1 MNYEIRENAQF
12 NSKEIYF
19 TGKPSEEVR
28 NALKALKFRW
38 HGIKKCWYGFADER
52 TIIDAIL
59 DTNSEESE
67 EAATVT
73 TDGYL
78 GGGAIYGSKSRLGLY
93 GQDLKKAIAADIK
106 KAGIKGVTLSMNRG
120 GSIYATINTQ
130 PEDLRPIEDYVNTYH
145 ISCGSG
151 WNDVYYRNE
160 SGDVE
165 YMSTGRFYNLT
176 KDEQDKIRTA
186 AAKFEYYKYSL
197 SRANINKYCIDEY
210 KNFSE
215 IGLNKIKSVAAI
227 IDAYR
232 YDESN
237 SMVDYFETN
246 FYYNLITQPAKV
258 RQEQNNTAKC

>member
-59 DTNSEESE
+59 DTNSEE
-67 EAATVT
+67 AATVT
-73 TDGYL
+73 TEGYL
-78 GGGAIYGSKSRLGLY
+78 GGGAVYGSKSRLGLH
-93 GQDLKKAIAADIK
+93 GQELKKAIAADIK
-106 KAGIKGVTLSMNRG
+106 KAGIKGVTLSMNRS

-145 ISCGSG
+145 ISYGSG

-176 KDEQDKIRTA
+176 KDEQQDLFYRSA
-186 AAKFEYYKYSL
+186 YNQSFVNLKFEQPFL
-197 SRANINKYCIDEY
+197 VGWQQPE
-210 KNFSE
+210 
-215 IGLNKIKSVAAI
+215 
-227 IDAYR
+227 
-232 YDESN
+232 
-237 SMVDYFETN
+237 
-246 FYYNLITQPAKV
+246 FYPFCPL
-258 RQEQNNTAKC
+258 

>member
-1 MNYEIRENAQF
+1 MNYEIKENAQF

-38 HGIKKCWYGFADER
+38 HNVKKCWYGFADER

-78 GGGAIYGSKSRLGLY
+78 GGGAVYGSKSRLGLH
-93 GQDLKKAIAADIK
+93 GQELKKAIASDIK
-106 KAGIKGVTLSMNRG
+106 KAGIKGVTLSMNRS

-130 PEDLRPIEDYVNTYH
+130 PEDIRPLEDYINTYH
-145 ISCGSG
+145 ISYGSG
-151 WNDVYYRNE
+151 WKWIDYRDENGE
-160 SGDVE
+160 VKNI
-165 YMSTGRFYNLT
+165 STEKFYSLPE
-176 KDEQDKIRTA
+176 DEQDRIRTA
-186 AAKFEYYKYSL
+186 AAEFEYYKYSL
-197 SRANINKYCIDEY
+197 SRANINEYCIDKY
-210 KNFSE
+210 TNFSE
-215 IGLNKIKSVAAI
+215 IGLNKIKAVADI
-227 IDAYR
+227 ISAYR

-258 RQEQNNTAKC
+258 R

>member
-38 HGIKKCWYGFADER
+38 HGIKKCWYGFADEK

-130 PEDLRPIEDYVNTYH
+130 PEDIRPLEEYIKIYDIGTGPKWQKINYFDDDGNTKDLYLEDY
-145 ISCGSG
+145 
-151 WNDVYYRNE
+151 
-160 SGDVE
+160 
-165 YMSTGRFYNLT
+165 YNLSGN
-176 KDEQDKIRTA
+176 EQEKIRAA